1 MGTFHCHVW
10 LILVGSFS
18 SGKGRAFSFHGLA
31 WGVVFRTSGSCGN
44 CFRRCIFRYAK
55 NWSRWTLFAG
65 SARAVPRAFAV
76 QATSTAL
83 TSALQ
88 QLCLSVRHAEQALP
102 RSPCPRGGG
111 PWQPARAGPESWEH
125 FQWSGWLWVRKPGAA
140 DPCDSLSGPDP
151 CDSLSGPMDPDWV
164 RTPATAD
171 PCDSLSGPMDPDW
184 VRTPATA
191 DHLDSRAGP
200 MGSAATAGCCGRCC
214 WGFRGHWGCH
224 PGGFGGGR
232 RGWSSEGRWGAGGC
246 WAPRVGIRLGQS
258 QHRCLQLCCFL
269 CSFRQRFLQWPESQ
283 CPQVSLGPRGAGWHL
298 DACGTNNKPRILVV
312 KNFGCWKTL
321 MSFGFLSFWLL
332 LGNLCHLMSF
342 VTSKLGWSSW
352 SGVPLWADWSSLP
365 YPSGWGLSS
374 MWPLQGGR
382 DFCESTSARQR
393 PIGFDHGLLLNP
405 AQIGH
410 GWEPLNNSIST
421 VDWRQL
427 LNFAHTVLQPT
438 YQSVGCFS
446 LCHLR
451 WPLNYHPPA
460 HLAGQMQTENHL
472 QVLWEPKMQM
482 LTGADCS
489 CCFVS

>member
-1 MGTFHCHVW
+1 MLKSLGFFNGSFVMTYRMMFLSNMGTFHCHVW

-44 CFRRCIFRYAK
+44 CFRNAK

-214 WGFRGHWGCH
+214 WGFRGCHWGCH
-224 PGGFGGGR
+224 PGGFGGGRRGFGGGR

-246 WAPRVGIRLGQS
+246 WAPRVAGIRLGQS

-298 DACGTNNKPRILVV
+298 DACGTNNKLRVLVV

-321 MSFGFLSFWLL
+321 MSFGFSLILTFTGKSLSFDVI
-332 LGNLCHLMSF
+332 CHIKVGVKFLIRRAPMSRLVF
-342 VTSKLGWSSW
+342 PALPVRVGAVFDVT
-352 SGVPLWADWSSLP
+352 
-365 YPSGWGLSS
+365 
-374 MWPLQGGR
+374 
-382 DFCESTSARQR
+382 TSRRQR
-393 PIGFDHGLLLNP
+393 LLWINFCKTETHWIWPWTPAESCSDRPWLRTTQQLNKYCGLK
-405 AQIGH
+405 
-410 GWEPLNNSIST
+410 T
-421 VDWRQL
+421 VI
-427 LNFAHTVLQPT
+427 
-438 YQSVGCFS
+438 
-446 LCHLR
+446 
-451 WPLNYHPPA
+451 
-460 HLAGQMQTENHL
+460 
-472 QVLWEPKMQM
+472 
-482 LTGADCS
+482 
-489 CCFVS
+489 